1 MLKGGGPGCA
11 ERADARTPCCCG
23 CPPVGGCCCICCCCI
38 CCRGANGLGSGFAA
52 ILATARS
59 AAASPVRCRE
69 GGCRCFGGQQLLCC
83 AGAQATDAPAAAPAA
98 GARRLR
104 PGQLSCRGCCCSGMH
119 WCSQTCGLRA
129 RVSRGVDAGHVRRG
143 QLHTLSVPRRHW
155 PTRRVRV
162 DVPASMRAVRAHA
175 ASGAGTRVCGAAPG
189 GGFPLAPPP
198 PSPPLSPLPLVSS
211 LSLSHPEVAL
221 AYGMGPRDAPAAGS
235 PAPAPT
241 PGGPLARI
249 CWSYDESDAS
259 GLACEPCFP
268 PSCSEC
274 CAMLYEFGMP
284 KVGCPKSPSS
294 AVWLSAP
301 PCRHSSTQSSRPPRA
316 CARARRCG
324 AMLPPLTRSGDRDG
338 RATEVKASLN
348 YTGRRARGPG
358 TRPRGVPPTRG
369 RDAGGKQH
377 RRRAAAAQ
385 PARRRPGAGGR
396 RGGCRAAAGDSRAV
410 RVKPVRLVGGAAA
423 DAGAVRVQPVRLV
436 GWAPPARPAA
446 VRVRVGRVA
455 PGRARRER
463 GGRGRRVGRVRARAR
478 RPRGRGEHPGRAV

>member
-175 ASGAGTRVCGAAPG
+175 ASGAGTRVCGAAPW

-338 RATEVKASLN
+338 RATEASLN
-348 YTGRRARGPG
+348 YTGRPAGEGTGHPAAGSPPHPRTRCRRQTASSTRCRCSACTAAARRWWTARWLPCRRWGLPG
-358 TRPRGVPPTRG
+358 CTRQACTPRRRRRSGRRGCTRPACTP
-369 RDAGGKQH
+369 
-377 RRRAAAAQ
+377 
-385 PARRRPGAGGR
+385 RRPGSTRKTR
-396 RGGCRAAAGDSRAV
+396 RGPCTRRPSRARPRAART
-410 RVKPVRLVGGAAA
+410 
-423 DAGAVRVQPVRLV
+423 
-436 GWAPPARPAA
+436 
-446 VRVRVGRVA
+446 
-455 PGRARRER
+455 GRARAAC
-463 GGRGRRVGRVRARAR
+463 RASACACSKATRTR
-478 RPRGRGEHPGRAV
+478 